1 MGWFF
6 HHPITTSSH
15 HQIQMRVIAG
25 FLKGRRL
32 ASPSWDGLRPTSDK
46 LRETL
51 FNILAPRIAGARVLD
66 GYAGTGAIGIEALSR
81 GASAVTFVDSDRRA
95 QALIEENLAR
105 CGIAEGYAI
114 IRESVERALD
124 TLRDRAPSA
133 PFDLVLLDPPYDRR
147 PGGSGDPGGP
157 GDFDTVLAAAGE
169 VVAADGL
176 LVLEHSRKR
185 ATPEAAGV
193 LVRTREVTSG
203 DSALT
208 LYAVKR

>member
-1 MGWFF
+1 MLLSAKAWSARSTRFATG
-6 HHPITTSSH
+6 H
-15 HQIQMRVIAG
+15 
-25 FLKGRRL
+25 L
-32 ASPSWDGLRPTSDK
+32 AEK
-46 LRETL
+46 
-51 FNILAPRIAGARVLD
+51 
-66 GYAGTGAIGIEALSR
+66 
-81 GASAVTFVDSDRRA
+81 
-95 QALIEENLAR
+95 
-105 CGIAEGYAI
+105 
-114 IRESVERALD
+114 
-124 TLRDRAPSA
+124 SA

-193 LVRTREVTSG
+193 LVRTREVMSG